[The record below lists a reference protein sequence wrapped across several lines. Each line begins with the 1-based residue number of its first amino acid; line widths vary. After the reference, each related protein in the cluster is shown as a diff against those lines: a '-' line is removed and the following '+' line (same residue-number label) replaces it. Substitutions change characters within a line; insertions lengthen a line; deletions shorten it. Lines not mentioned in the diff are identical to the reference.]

1 MMQFR
6 PTSNFIHLALT
17 IGAILALT
25 LLLGKANAAGADTA
39 QAPDFTLAQR
49 EGPNVRLSE
58 QRGDIILLNFWA
70 SWCGP
75 CRQEL
80 PAFEAL
86 FQQYADLGVNVLA
99 VNLDDEPR
107 KADVL
112 LSDINVSFPVLFD
125 SEGEVSARYDVS
137 AMPTTVIID
146 RDGNVR
152 LVHKGYQSGD
162 EKKYETAIKRLLRE

>member
-1 MMQFR
+1 MQFR

-17 IGAILALT
+17 IGAMLALT
-25 LLLGKANAAGADTA
+25 LVLGKANAAGVEATP
-39 QAPDFTLAQR
+39 APDFTLAQR
-49 EGPNVRLSE
+49 EGPNLRLSE

-70 SWCGP
+70 SWCGT

-107 KADVL
+107 KAEVL

>member
-1 MMQFR
+1 MQFR

>member
-1 MMQFR
+1 MQFR

-17 IGAILALT
+17 IGAMLALT
-25 LLLGKANAAGADTA
+25 LLLGKANAAGVDTA